1 MPLKSH
7 RYQLWFRDNCF
18 TGLEAVDWMYNEAT
32 TGKLKYLFNKEVT
45 RPQIISLMN
54 KFHDAGIF
62 TAVSSALTKF
72 KDKSELYE

>member
-18 TGLEAVDWMYNEAT
+18 TGLEAVDWMLSEAS
-32 TGKLKYLFNKEVT
+32 TGKLQYLFNKGVT
-45 RPQIISLMN
+45 RQQIIALMN
-54 KFHDAGIF
+54 KFYDARIF
-62 TAVSSALTKF
+62 SAVSSTLTKF